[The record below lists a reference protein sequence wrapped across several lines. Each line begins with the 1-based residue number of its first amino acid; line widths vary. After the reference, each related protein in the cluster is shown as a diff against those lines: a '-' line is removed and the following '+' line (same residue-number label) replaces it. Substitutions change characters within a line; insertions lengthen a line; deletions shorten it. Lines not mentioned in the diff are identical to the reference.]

1 MAFYALLALF
11 PAIGALISIWALA
24 FDPLQL
30 EQQIGTLSGVLPPDA
45 AAIVKEQAHKVTADV
60 GGLSLALG
68 IVLALYG
75 AAKGLKA
82 VPGFVWLAST
92 DGNMGRQAEAKA
104 AAAQVSP
111 LNPHFSISA
120 YGGKVPYR
128 DEAVLEQFRE
138 GLAQPACRRTLSLG
152 CGVDFV
158 EESALRTELLRLS
171 LVSSAQ
177 RAGQAPLP
185 PKSAAIPQGRG
196 RFPYC
201 RQPRRERKVLTCPA
215 GGSMVLR
222 WFAAAIMLAAA
233 LCARAADAEIRIGV
247 AGPMTGANAWFG
259 EQYQRGTELAVEDL
273 NANGGVLGQSV
284 ELIVGDDFCDP
295 DQAVALARKLVSDG
309 VAFVAGHWCSHSA
322 IPASK
327 VYEDAEIS

>member
-1 MAFYALLALF
+1 MHLADGRRLLGRSEE
-11 PAIGALISIWALA
+11 AIENLKRSVELRPDFLA
-24 FDPLQL
+24 
-30 EQQIGTLSGVLPPDA
+30 
-45 AAIVKEQAHKVTADV
+45 
-60 GGLSLALG
+60 GL
-68 IVLALYG
+68 
-75 AAKGLKA
+75 
-82 VPGFVWLAST
+82 VWLAST
-92 DGNMGRQAEAKA
+92 DGNLGRQAEAEA
-104 AAAQVSP
+104 AAAEVSR
-111 LNPHFSISA
+111 LNPAFSISA

-138 GLAQPACRRTLSLG
+138 GLAPPACRRTLSLR

-158 EESALRTELLRLS
+158 EESALRTESLRLS

-233 LCARAADAEIRIGV
+233 LCARAAGR
-247 AGPMTGANAWFG
+247 
-259 EQYQRGTELAVEDL
+259 R
-273 NANGGVLGQSV
+273 
-284 ELIVGDDFCDP
+284 DP
-295 DQAVALARKLVSDG
+295 DWRGRSDDRRLRLVRRAVSARHRTRGRGSQRRRRR
-309 VAFVAGHWCSHSA
+309 AR
-322 IPASK
+322 PAAS
-327 VYEDAEIS
+327 S

>member
-1 MAFYALLALF
+1 MPARPRKAWRLLSRECVWDPDSMYHNLMHLADGQRLQGRSEE
-11 PAIGALISIWALA
+11 AIEDLR
-24 FDPLQL
+24 
-30 EQQIGTLSGVLPPDA
+30 PDF
-45 AAIVKEQAHKVTADV
+45 
-60 GGLSLALG
+60 
-68 IVLALYG
+68 
-75 AAKGLKA
+75 

-111 LNPHFSISA
+111 LKPHFSISA

-222 WFAAAIMLAAA
+222 
-233 LCARAADAEIRIGV
+233 
-247 AGPMTGANAWFG
+247 
-259 EQYQRGTELAVEDL
+259 
-273 NANGGVLGQSV
+273 
-284 ELIVGDDFCDP
+284 
-295 DQAVALARKLVSDG
+295 
-309 VAFVAGHWCSHSA
+309 
-322 IPASK
+322 
-327 VYEDAEIS
+327 